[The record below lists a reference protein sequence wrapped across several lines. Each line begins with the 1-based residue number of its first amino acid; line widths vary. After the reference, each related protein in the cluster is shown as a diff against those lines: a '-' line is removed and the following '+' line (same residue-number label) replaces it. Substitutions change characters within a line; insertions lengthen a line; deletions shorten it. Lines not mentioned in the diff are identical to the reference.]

1 MTDKSFDTL
10 IPDLENLW
18 SDSVSPS
25 EKDLDEFCESVREA
39 IVESL
44 TRFSQKG
51 EEKRE
56 ILRMSNIGKPARRLW
71 YDKRYGKDD
80 EKLGSKTLLTFLYG
94 HIVEALLILLI
105 RTAGHT
111 VSEQQKEHVVNGV
124 TGHSDARVDGVLV
137 DFKSSSGRSFQ
148 KFKNQTLANDDPFGY
163 IAQLSA
169 YSLTDNDETAA
180 FVVMDKQGGEI
191 AVCPID
197 RLEMIDVVQ
206 RIEYL
211 RKVLDK
217 ESPPPHCYQP
227 VADGQSGNMKLAT
240 GCVYCPHKKECWP
253 GVRAFRYS
261 NSTRFLTQ
269 VSRVPNVEEIE
280 IV

>member
-1 MTDKSFDTL
+1 MSNKSFNTL
-10 IPDLENLW
+10 VTDLENLW
-18 SDSVSPS
+18 TESASPS
-25 EKDLDEFCESVREA
+25 DKDLDEFCESVREA
-39 IVESL
+39 IVDSL
-44 TRFSQKG
+44 THFSQEKPK
-51 EEKRE
+51 KRE

-71 YDKRYGKDD
+71 YDQRYEEDE

-94 HIVEALLILLI
+94 HIIEALLILLI

-111 VSEQQKEHVVNGV
+111 VTDQQKEHLINGV
-124 TGHSDARVDGVLV
+124 TGHSDGRVDGVLV

-169 YSLTDNDETAA
+169 YAATDNDETAA

-191 AVCPID
+191 TVCPLD
-197 RLEMIDVVQ
+197 RLEMIDVDS
-206 RIEYL
+206 RIDYL
-211 RKVLDK
+211 RKALDK
-217 ESPPPHCYQP
+217 DDPPPHCYLP
-227 VADGQSGNMKLAT
+227 IADGQSGNMKLAT

-261 NSTRFLTQ
+261 NAIRFLTE
-269 VSRVPNVEEIE
+269 VVRVPNVEEVE
-280 IV
+280 VV